1 MFCGFH
7 DSISE
12 DSLLRYDTVSV
23 GNQILILQGHY
34 VVLEYQDL
42 MTHGHGVLSQVNISL
57 NRLFLGYVAQAIYQD
72 EAC

>member
-7 DSISE
+7 GSVSE

-23 GNQILILQGHY
+23 GNQILIFQGHC

-42 MTHGHGVLSQVNISL
+42 MTHGRGVLSQENRFL
-57 NRLFLGYVAQAIYQD
+57 NRLFFRLHSTSYLSR
-72 EAC
+72 

>member
-7 DSISE
+7 GSVSE
-12 DSLLRYDTVSV
+12 DSLLRYDAVSV
-23 GNQILILQGHY
+23 GNQILIYQGNC

-42 MTHGHGVLSQVNISL
+42 MTYGHGVLSQESKSL
-57 NRLFLGYVAQAIYQD
+57 NRLFLGYIAQVIYQD